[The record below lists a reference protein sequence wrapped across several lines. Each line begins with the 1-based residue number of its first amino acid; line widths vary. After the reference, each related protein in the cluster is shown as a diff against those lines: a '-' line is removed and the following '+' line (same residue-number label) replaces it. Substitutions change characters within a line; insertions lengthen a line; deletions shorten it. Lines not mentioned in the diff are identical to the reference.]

1 MIDGIV
7 LGVIGTVA
15 AFALIFAAVKLSR
28 KESISIEDLQRKSAR
43 LRDALSELMA
53 RADDADQESKYLGE
67 KLNTEVS
74 EKLSRIC
81 SDLVLLGDAVRV
93 IESRLQSNEIGH
105 AKKDL
110 LISLG
115 AAKKI
120 NREIHEVREE
130 IRRKRLPG

>member
-1 MIDGIV
+1 M
-7 LGVIGTVA
+7 
-15 AFALIFAAVKLSR
+15 
-28 KESISIEDLQRKSAR
+28 
-43 LRDALSELMA
+43 RDALSELMA

-67 KLNTEVS
+67 KLNAEVS

-81 SDLVLLGDAVRV
+81 SELVLLGDAVRV
-93 IESRLQSNEIGH
+93 IESRLESNEIGH
-105 AKKDL
+105 AKRDL

-120 NREIHEVREE
+120 SREIHEVREE